1 MIGKLKGRMEMTDEK
16 LQAWVELISLRDFG
30 KPFRHKARY
39 NSRLKST
46 GGRYLLRTHDIE
58 INPKQL
64 EQNGTDEVERIIKH
78 ELCHYH
84 LHIEGKGYK
93 HRDADFRQLLQAVGG
108 SRFCKSLPDVE
119 RRRQA
124 PYRYRLECV
133 QCGQAYM
140 RKRKVDIRKYVCGR
154 CHGKLRLQPLTEQ
167 AKKR

>member
-1 MIGKLKGRMEMTDEK
+1 MKMSDEQ
-16 LQAWVELISLRDFG
+16 LQAWIEHVSLRDFG

-46 GGRYLLRTHDIE
+46 GGRYLLRSHDIE

-64 EQNGTDEVERIIKH
+64 EQNGLEEVERIIKH

-84 LHIEGKGYK
+84 LHLEGKGYK

-108 SRFCKSLPDVE
+108 SRYCKSLPDVA
-119 RRRQA
+119 RTRQM
-124 PYRYRLECV
+124 PYRYRLVCV

-140 RKRKVDIRKYVCGR
+140 RKRKVDVRKYVCGR
-154 CHGKLRLQPLTEQ
+154 CHGKLKMLLMTEQ
-167 AKKR
+167 VEK